1 MWALSTYTCINT
13 FYLWNSLSSHRRMHG
28 QPGDDNGKSLFG
40 LIKLTTVYL
49 FRERDWISVLLAVAR
64 NRWAEAETEW
74 VWPLPT

>member
-1 MWALSTYTCINT
+1 
-13 FYLWNSLSSHRRMHG
+13 MHG